1 MQYNNPT
8 QQFVEALCW
17 IQSFLKKN
25 AGRNFRIS
33 MKRHK
38 THETFDYGQ
47 AIAVFRWEHHGITVL
62 YHLSGAKIQ
71 FMLFS
76 VVLLIISC
84 WVVGNTQKAIV
95 TFQHHHMKQWIWS
108 NQQEQAS
115 PVLKHFCSVDP
126 LNYFSSKGNRS
137 CLPHWNKRKPSPSA
151 NWAVHIYA
159 EYAEYRPCSIL
170 HIGIRVCIFFCIL
183 LHIENGLCI
192 FFDIYMQQYAK

>member
-8 QQFVEALCW
+8 QQFVDCW

-115 PVLKHFCSVDP
+115 PMLKHFCSVDP
-126 LNYFSSKGNRS
+126 LHYFSFELCVWFR
-137 CLPHWNKRKPSPSA
+137 PS
-151 NWAVHIYA
+151 NTI
-159 EYAEYRPCSIL
+159 
-170 HIGIRVCIFFCIL
+170 VCILVTTCYSVGANFV
-183 LHIENGLCI
+183 GRS
-192 FFDIYMQQYAK
+192 KRSK